1 MRKGRGR
8 GRGLGQGQG
17 WGLGQRRG
25 QEHIGQD
32 MLLPFTD
39 QEEDTELGSD
49 LPPSP
54 NGQPHEVVDSTLYSA
69 SLGAPSASCKYKY
82 SL

>member
-1 MRKGRGR
+1 MRRGRGR

-17 WGLGQRRG
+17 RGLGQGRE

-39 QEEDTELGSD
+39 QEEDTKLGSD
-49 LPPSP
+49 LPPPP
-54 NGQPHEVVDSTLYSA
+54 NGQPHEVVDSTLHSA
-69 SLGAPSASCKYKY
+69 SPGAPSASCKYKY

>member
-54 NGQPHEVVDSTLYSA
+54 NG
-69 SLGAPSASCKYKY
+69 
-82 SL
+82 

>member
-1 MRKGRGR
+1 MRQGR

-17 WGLGQRRG
+17 RGLEQGRG

-39 QEEDTELGSD
+39 QKEDTELGSD
-49 LPPSP
+49 LPPPP
-54 NGQPHEVVDSTLYSA
+54 NGQPNEVVYSTLHLA
-69 SLGAPSASCKYKY
+69 SPGAPSASCKYKY

>member
-1 MRKGRGR
+1 
-8 GRGLGQGQG
+8 
-17 WGLGQRRG
+17 
-25 QEHIGQD
+25 

-39 QEEDTELGSD
+39 QEEDTELGLD
-49 LPPSP
+49 LPPPP

-69 SLGAPSASCKYKY
+69 SPRAPSASCKYKY